1 MSLVRATQ
9 QKLKIAIHYNE
20 VIDYLEGNGVFIIH
34 SDPRDVNSPHAFN
47 FSIEC
52 YNKFAAKYPQFELDR
67 LFVEEILSKLKSDK
81 CSVYDVYYL
90 FNCLA
95 AQLRLENNGIASFM
109 VEDSKLDEICRLLRE
124 KTLVY
129 QDGLKRCRDEKGEY
143 YTDGM
148 FGYMQSESNRVY
160 HETGKRIL

>member
-1 MSLVRATQ
+1 MNLVHATQ
-9 QKLKIAIHYNE
+9 QKLKIAICYNK

-34 SDPRDVNSPHAFN
+34 SDPRDVDSPHAFN

-81 CSVYDVYYL
+81 CNVYDVYYL

-109 VEDSKLDEICRLLRE
+109 VEDSKLDEICQLLRG
-124 KTLVY
+124 KMLVY
-129 QDGLKRCRDEKGEY
+129 QDRLKRCHDEKGENAY
-143 YTDGM
+143 RLNAA
-148 FGYMQSESNRVY
+148 SHN
-160 HETGKRIL
+160 ILRKSDLLDR

>member
-1 MSLVRATQ
+1 MSIVSTTEQRF
-9 QKLKIAIHYNE
+9 KIAIYYNE
-20 VIDYLEGNGVFIIH
+20 VIDYLEGTGLYKIC
-34 SDPRDVNSPHAFN
+34 SDPRDVTSLHAFN

-52 YNKFAAKYPQFELDR
+52 YNKLAAKCPQLELDR

-81 CSVYDVYYL
+81 CNVYDVYYL
-90 FNCLA
+90 FNCLV
-95 AQLRLENNGIASFM
+95 AQLRLEKNGIASFE
-109 VEDSKLDEICRLLRE
+109 VEKSKLDEKCRLLRG
-124 KTLVY
+124 KTLTL
-129 QDGLKRCRDEKGEY
+129 QDDLKTCHYKKGEY

>member
-1 MSLVRATQ
+1 MNLVHATQ
-9 QKLKIAIHYNE
+9 QRLKIAIYYNK
-20 VIDYLEGNGVFIIH
+20 VIDYLEGAGVFIIH
-34 SDPRDVNSPHAFN
+34 SDPRDVTSPHAFN

-67 LFVEEILSKLKSDK
+67 RFSEELISRLKSDK
-81 CSVYDVYYL
+81 CYAYEVYYI
-90 FNCLA
+90 FNCLV
-95 AQLRLENNGIASFM
+95 AQLRLEKNGIASFE
-109 VEDSKLDEICRLLRE
+109 VEKSKLDEICRLLKG
-124 KTLVY
+124 KTLAF
-129 QDGLKRCRDEKGEY
+129 QDDLKTCHDKKGEY

>member
-1 MSLVRATQ
+1 MNLVHATQ
-9 QKLKIAIHYNE
+9 QKLKIAIYYNK

-95 AQLRLENNGIASFM
+95 AQLRLEKNDIASFM

-129 QDGLKRCRDEKGEY
+129 QDRLKRCRDEKGKY

-148 FGYMQSESNRVY
+148 FGYMQSESSRVY

>member
-1 MSLVRATQ
+1 MNLVHATQ
-9 QKLKIAIHYNE
+9 QRLKIAIYYNK

-34 SDPRDVNSPHAFN
+34 SDPRDVDSPHAFN

-81 CSVYDVYYL
+81 CNVYDVYYL

-95 AQLRLENNGIASFM
+95 AQLRLEKNGIASFE
-109 VEDSKLDEICRLLRE
+109 VEKSKLDEICRLLRG
-124 KTLVY
+124 KTLAL
-129 QDGLKRCRDEKGEY
+129 QDDLKTCHDEKGEY
-143 YTDGM
+143 YSDGM
-148 FGYMQSESNRVY
+148 YGYMQSESNRVY
-160 HETGKRIL
+160 RETGKRIL

>member
-1 MSLVRATQ
+1 MSIVSTTEQR
-9 QKLKIAIHYNE
+9 LKMAIYYNE
-20 VIDYLEGNGVFIIH
+20 VIDYLEGKGIYTICT
-34 SDPRDVNSPHAFN
+34 DPRDRQSPHAFN

-52 YNKFAAKYPQFELDR
+52 YNKLAAKCPQLELDR

-81 CSVYDVYYL
+81 CNVYDVYYL

-95 AQLRLENNGIASFM
+95 AQLRLEKNGIASFE
-109 VEDSKLDEICRLLRE
+109 VEKSKLDEICRLLRG
-124 KTLVY
+124 KTLAL
-129 QDGLKRCRDEKGEY
+129 QDDLKTCHDEKGEY

>member
-1 MSLVRATQ
+1 MDMVYETE
-9 QKLKIAIHYNE
+9 QKIIMAVCYDE
-20 VIDYLEGNGVFIIH
+20 VIKYLEGKGIYTIC
-34 SDPRDVNSPHAFN
+34 SDPRDRQSPHAFN

-52 YNKFAAKYPQFELDR
+52 YNKFAANHPQLELDR
-67 LFVEEILSKLKSDK
+67 RFSEEIISKLKSDE
-81 CSVYDVYYL
+81 CNVYDVYYL

-95 AQLRLENNGIASFM
+95 AQLRLEKNGIASFE
-109 VEDSKLDEICRLLRE
+109 VEKTKLDETCRLLRG
-124 KTLVY
+124 KTLAL
-129 QDGLKRCRDEKGEY
+129 QDDLKTCHDKKGEY

>member
-1 MSLVRATQ
+1 MNLVHATQ
-9 QKLKIAIHYNE
+9 QRLKIAIYYNK

-90 FNCLA
+90 FNCLT

-160 HETGKRIL
+160 HETVKRIL

>member
-1 MSLVRATQ
+1 MSIVSTTEQR
-9 QKLKIAIHYNE
+9 LKIAIYYNE
-20 VIDYLEGNGVFIIH
+20 VIDYLEGTGLYKIC
-34 SDPRDVNSPHAFN
+34 SDPRDVTSLHAFN

-52 YNKFAAKYPQFELDR
+52 YNKLAAKCPQFELDR
-67 LFVEEILSKLKSDK
+67 RFSEEIISKLKSDE
-81 CSVYDVYYL
+81 CNVYDVYYL

-95 AQLRLENNGIASFM
+95 AQLRLEKNGIASFE
-109 VEDSKLDEICRLLRE
+109 VEKTKLDETCRLLRG
-124 KTLVY
+124 KTLAL
-129 QDGLKRCRDEKGEY
+129 QDDLKTCHDKKGEY

>member
-1 MSLVRATQ
+1 MNLVHATQ
-9 QKLKIAIHYNE
+9 QRLKIAIYYNK

-129 QDGLKRCRDEKGEY
+129 QDRLKRCRDEKGEY

-148 FGYMQSESNRVY
+148 LGYMQSESNRVY

>member
-1 MSLVRATQ
+1 M
-9 QKLKIAIHYNE
+9 
-20 VIDYLEGNGVFIIH
+20 
-34 SDPRDVNSPHAFN
+34 
-47 FSIEC
+47 
-52 YNKFAAKYPQFELDR
+52 
-67 LFVEEILSKLKSDK
+67 EEILSKLKSDK

>member
-1 MSLVRATQ
+1 MSIVSTTEQR
-9 QKLKIAIHYNE
+9 LKIAIYYNK
-20 VIDYLEGNGVFIIH
+20 VIDYLEGVGVYKIH
-34 SDPRDVNSPHAFN
+34 SDPRDRQSPHAFN

-52 YNKFAAKYPQFELDR
+52 YNKLAAKCPQLELDR

-95 AQLRLENNGIASFM
+95 AQLRLEKNGIASFE
-109 VEDSKLDEICRLLRE
+109 VEKSKLDEICRLLRG
-124 KTLVY
+124 KTLTL
-129 QDGLKRCRDEKGEY
+129 QDDLKTCRDEKGEY

>member
-1 MSLVRATQ
+1 MNLVHATQ
-9 QKLKIAIHYNE
+9 QKLKIAICYNK

-34 SDPRDVNSPHAFN
+34 SDPRDVDSPHAFN

-81 CSVYDVYYL
+81 CNVYDVYYL

-109 VEDSKLDEICRLLRE
+109 VEDSKLDEICQLLRG
-124 KTLVY
+124 KMLVY
-129 QDGLKRCRDEKGEY
+129 QDRLKRCHDEKGENAY
-143 YTDGM
+143 RLNAA
-148 FGYMQSESNRVY
+148 SRN
-160 HETGKRIL
+160 ILRKSDLLDR

>member
-1 MSLVRATQ
+1 MNLVHATQ
-9 QKLKIAIHYNE
+9 QKLKIAIYYNK

-95 AQLRLENNGIASFM
+95 AQLRLEKNGIASFM

>member
-1 MSLVRATQ
+1 MSIVSTTEQR
-9 QKLKIAIHYNE
+9 LKIAIHYNK

-34 SDPRDVNSPHAFN
+34 SDPRDVTSLHAFN

-52 YNKFAAKYPQFELDR
+52 YNKLAAKCPQYELDR
-67 LFVEEILSKLKSDK
+67 LFSEEIISKLKSDE
-81 CSVYDVYYL
+81 CNVYDVYYL

-95 AQLRLENNGIASFM
+95 AQLRLEKNGIASFE
-109 VEDSKLDEICRLLRE
+109 VEKSKLDEICRLLRK
-124 KTLVY
+124 KTLAL
-129 QDGLKRCRDEKGEY
+129 QDDLKTCRDKKGKY

-148 FGYMQSESNRVY
+148 FGYMQSESSRVY

>member
-1 MSLVRATQ
+1 MNLVHATQ
-9 QKLKIAIHYNE
+9 QKLKIAIYYNK

-95 AQLRLENNGIASFM
+95 AQLRLEKNGIASFM

-148 FGYMQSESNRVY
+148 FGYMQSESSRVY

>member
-1 MSLVRATQ
+1 MSIVSTTEQR
-9 QKLKIAIHYNE
+9 LKIAIYYNE
-20 VIDYLEGNGVFIIH
+20 VIDYLEGAGLYKIC
-34 SDPRDVNSPHAFN
+34 SDPRDVTSLHAFN

-52 YNKFAAKYPQFELDR
+52 YNKLAAKCPQFELDR
-67 LFVEEILSKLKSDK
+67 RFSEEIISKLKSDE
-81 CSVYDVYYL
+81 CNVYDVYYL

-95 AQLRLENNGIASFM
+95 AQLRLEKNGIASFE
-109 VEDSKLDEICRLLRE
+109 VEKSKLDEMCRLLRG
-124 KTLVY
+124 KTLA
-129 QDGLKRCRDEKGEY
+129 LKDDLKTCYDKKGEY

>member
-1 MSLVRATQ
+1 MSIVSTTEQR
-9 QKLKIAIHYNE
+9 LKIAIYYNE
-20 VIDYLEGNGVFIIH
+20 VIDYLEGTGLYKIC
-34 SDPRDVNSPHAFN
+34 SDPRDVTSLHAFN

-52 YNKFAAKYPQFELDR
+52 YNKLAAKYPQFELDR
-67 LFVEEILSKLKSDK
+67 RFSEEIISKLKSDE
-81 CSVYDVYYL
+81 CNVYDVYYL

-95 AQLRLENNGIASFM
+95 AQLRLEKNGIASFE
-109 VEDSKLDEICRLLRE
+109 VEKSKLDEICRLLRG
-124 KTLVY
+124 KTLTL
-129 QDGLKRCRDEKGEY
+129 QDDLKTCRDEKGEY

>member
-1 MSLVRATQ
+1 MNLVHATQ
-9 QKLKIAIHYNE
+9 QKLKIAIYYNK

-34 SDPRDVNSPHAFN
+34 SDPKDVNSPHAFN

-95 AQLRLENNGIASFM
+95 AQLRLEKNGIASFM

-129 QDGLKRCRDEKGEY
+129 QDRLKRCRDEKGEY

>member
-1 MSLVRATQ
+1 MSIVSTTEQR
-9 QKLKIAIHYNE
+9 LKIAIYYNK
-20 VIDYLEGNGVFIIH
+20 VIDYLEGAGVYKIH
-34 SDPRDVNSPHAFN
+34 SDPRDVTSLHAFN

-52 YNKFAAKYPQFELDR
+52 YNKLAAKCYAYE
-67 LFVEEILSKLKSDK
+67 
-81 CSVYDVYYL
+81 VYYI
-90 FNCLA
+90 FNCLV
-95 AQLRLENNGIASFM
+95 AQLRLEKNGIASFE
-109 VEDSKLDEICRLLRE
+109 VEKSKLDEICRLLRE